1 MKPSPTRGLTLLV
14 AAVGGGWM
22 VLDGLVALATG
33 GYIGSELGP
42 WAVLVGL
49 VGVDPLSFGMRL
61 FFVLYGLAWLGAAL
75 LYALRPAPGRWAL
88 LAFAL
93 GSLWYA
99 VIGTAVS
106 TTLALLLLTERHA
119 PEPPPT

>member
-1 MKPSPTRGLTLLV
+1 MARAWTRLAPLV
-14 AAVGGGWM
+14 LSALGGGWM
-22 VLDGLVALATG
+22 LLDGSVALATG
-33 GYIGSELGP
+33 HYVGSELGP

-49 VGVDPLSFGMRL
+49 VGVDPLSVGMRL

-93 GSLWYA
+93 GSVWYA

-106 TTLALLLLTERHA
+106 TALALLLLTERRP
-119 PEPPPT
+119 PEPPST